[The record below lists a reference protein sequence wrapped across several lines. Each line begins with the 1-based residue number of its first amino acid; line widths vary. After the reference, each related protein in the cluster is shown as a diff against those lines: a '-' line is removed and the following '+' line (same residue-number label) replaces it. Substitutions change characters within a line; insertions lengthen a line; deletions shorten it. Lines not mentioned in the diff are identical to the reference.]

1 MKATSGNRA
10 AEAFHC
16 RSLNGGVLQAQVGR
30 GRAKGRDMRE
40 QASDAAVQREADS
53 STGKQHSVREL
64 FEATVKRMKSNA
76 QRKKE
81 SELIV
86 AILAG
91 DAQLYPQLISP
102 YERSVYVMAL
112 FYMRN
117 DKDAEDVAQETFIK
131 AYQDLWAF
139 QSDSA
144 FGAWLIGIALNE
156 AKNRLPKQV
165 AIQIASID
173 QPHSEEMPATPAL
186 VRTWRE
192 LPSEIIERE
201 EIRALLRRA
210 VEILLDSEQQ
220 IFFLHDVEKFSAS
233 DVARIL
239 NTNASTVKVSLH
251 QARMTLQRFLAPK
264 LNPLDSTSAHRDDLI
279 IDIRQCRKSVAT
291 SSAGD

>member
-1 MKATSGNRA
+1 
-10 AEAFHC
+10 
-16 RSLNGGVLQAQVGR
+16 
-30 GRAKGRDMRE
+30 
-40 QASDAAVQREADS
+40 
-53 STGKQHSVREL
+53 
-64 FEATVKRMKSNA
+64 MKSNV
-76 QRKKE
+76 QRKRE

-91 DAQLYPQLISP
+91 DAQLYHQLISP
-102 YERSVYVMAL
+102 YERSVYVMSL

-139 QSDSA
+139 QSDSG
-144 FGAWLIGIALNE
+144 FGAWLIGIALSE
-156 AKNRLPKQV
+156 AKSRSRKQV
-165 AIQIASID
+165 AIRITSTS

-192 LPSEIIERE
+192 LPSEIIEHE
-201 EIRALLRRA
+201 EIRALLWRA
-210 VEILLDSEQQ
+210 VEILLDSERQ
-220 IFFLHDVEKFSAS
+220 IFFLHDVEKFRAS
-233 DVARIL
+233 DVAQIL
-239 NTNASTVKVSLH
+239 NTNVSTVRVSLH

-264 LNPLDSTSAHRDDLI
+264 LNTLNGTSAHRDDLT

>member
-1 MKATSGNRA
+1 
-10 AEAFHC
+10 
-16 RSLNGGVLQAQVGR
+16 
-30 GRAKGRDMRE
+30 
-40 QASDAAVQREADS
+40 
-53 STGKQHSVREL
+53 
-64 FEATVKRMKSNA
+64 MKSNV

-81 SELIV
+81 SELIA

-91 DAQLYPQLISP
+91 DAQLYHQLISP
-102 YERSVYVMAL
+102 YERSVYVMSL
-112 FYMRN
+112 LYMRN
-117 DKDAEDVAQETFIK
+117 DKDAEDLTQETFVK

-139 QSDSA
+139 QSDSE

-156 AKNRLPKQV
+156 AKNRLRKQA
-165 AIQIASID
+165 AIRIASID
-173 QPHSEEMPATPAL
+173 QPHREEIPATPAL

-220 IFFLHDVEKFSAS
+220 IFFLHDVEEFGAS
-233 DVARIL
+233 DVAQIL
-239 NTNASTVKVSLH
+239 NIDASTVKVSLH

-264 LNPLDSTSAHRDDLI
+264 LNTLNSASAHRDNLT

-291 SSAGD
+291 SSDGD